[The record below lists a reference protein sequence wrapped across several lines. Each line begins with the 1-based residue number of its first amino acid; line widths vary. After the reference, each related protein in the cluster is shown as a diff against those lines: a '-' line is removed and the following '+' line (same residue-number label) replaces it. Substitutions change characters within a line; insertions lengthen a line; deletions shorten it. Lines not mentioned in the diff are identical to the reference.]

1 MAGKSTFLRQN
12 AIIAILAHIG
22 SFVPAV
28 SATIGL
34 VDKIFSRVG
43 AGDDLT
49 KGQSTFMVE
58 MLETSAILSQ
68 STNKS
73 LVILDEVGR
82 GTSTYDGVAI
92 AWSVLEYIHD
102 KIKARCLF
110 ATHYH
115 ELTNLSEIFPALIN
129 YTISINDNDG
139 KILFLH
145 KIIKGFADRSYGVHV
160 AQMAGLPPSV
170 IRRANQ
176 LLIKFEKDTKKSNKE
191 AFKGESQNLNLF
203 ELANKEMDKYKEIYD
218 FCSQIDPN
226 ELSPKEAL
234 DILYKLKN
242 LFTKN
247 SDLTFS

>member
-1 MAGKSTFLRQN
+1 M
-12 AIIAILAHIG
+12 
-22 SFVPAV
+22 
-28 SATIGL
+28 
-34 VDKIFSRVG
+34 
-43 AGDDLT
+43 
-49 KGQSTFMVE
+49 
-58 MLETSAILSQ
+58 
-68 STNKS
+68 
-73 LVILDEVGR
+73 ILDEVGR

-145 KIIKGFADRSYGVHV
+145 KIIEGFADRSYGVHV

-176 LLIKFEKDTKKSNKE
+176 LLMKFEKDTK
-191 AFKGESQNLNLF
+191 NLT
-203 ELANKEMDKYKEIYD
+203 K
-218 FCSQIDPN
+218 
-226 ELSPKEAL
+226 
-234 DILYKLKN
+234 KLLKVN
-242 LFTKN
+242 HKT
-247 SDLTFS
+247 